1 MFKGLRLRATWRGQS
16 TSKRYAAV
24 ATPVMISKCA
34 NPHCSTTLMR
44 LDGGKFFGFPGKNNA
59 IEHFWLC
66 GKCAQHFTLRLIEG
80 RVEMLRRDRKSA

>member
-1 MFKGLRLRATWRGQS
+1 
-16 TSKRYAAV
+16 
-24 ATPVMISKCA
+24 
-34 NPHCSTTLMR
+34 MR